1 MFIAVLFMPLKRRF
15 AKWNWPEWI
24 SMTVVVLIFIAG
36 LRIGG
41 ELISISTNEL
51 MSADQSFRDKA
62 ALKIDNLITT
72 LENSFGF
79 AEGELLTKL
88 SGDGTMNAAA
98 NVLNK
103 IQGSLVTFL
112 MMLFFAI
119 LMIGGSLNIQNILEK
134 TVFKSRIKAV
144 KTFMSIEKDIITFIK
159 VKFIISAFTG
169 LGFSLCCLAF
179 GVSFPVFWGLFAFGI
194 NFVQMIGSVIS
205 VILLAIFAFVELE
218 LGLQLGLF
226 VFSCAMVQVIMGGIL
241 EPVFLGKSFKINV
254 VTVLVM
260 LMFWGFIWG
269 IPGLIL
275 SIPITVFLKIIFD
288 QFKGTKMISEI
299 IS

>member
-119 LMIGGSLNIQNILEK
+119 LMIGGSLNI
-134 TVFKSRIKAV
+134 
-144 KTFMSIEKDIITFIK
+144 
-159 VKFIISAFTG
+159 
-169 LGFSLCCLAF
+169 CLLYTSDA
-179 GVSFPVFWGLFAFGI
+179 A
-194 NFVQMIGSVIS
+194 
-205 VILLAIFAFVELE
+205 
-218 LGLQLGLF
+218 
-226 VFSCAMVQVIMGGIL
+226 
-241 EPVFLGKSFKINV
+241 
-254 VTVLVM
+254 
-260 LMFWGFIWG
+260 
-269 IPGLIL
+269 
-275 SIPITVFLKIIFD
+275 D
-288 QFKGTKMISEI
+288 D
-299 IS
+299 